1 MTSSMK
7 KLTVLILSFALTLTS
22 LAACGKGRNETA
34 ASSDETI
41 TTEASA
47 AESTAATTAAPEE
60 TTEEAVSEET
70 TTVPEETEPEVLL
83 AAYANPFLTVSDE
96 LNIRKEPSTEAQ
108 IIGHL
113 NKFDGGEIL
122 NVTEDGQWLHI
133 TSGAVEGY
141 VFAANTVSGA
151 DAEAQAAGHTVDT
164 AVVTAEAANIR
175 DAAST
180 ESNVID
186 SAVSGTAFEITGTE
200 GDFYKIATANGTA
213 YISKTVVSFCR
224 TLRAASAVETEPET
238 TPSGN
243 DYVINPGNPAAVT
256 TGTNGITVC
265 IDPGHQQHGISE
277 QEPNGPG
284 SSVMKAKLTTGTSGC
299 VTGNVEYQVNL
310 DVSLKLQAELVSR
323 GYGVV
328 MIRTNN
334 DCPLSNAERA
344 QVANASG
351 AQVFVRVHCNS
362 LDNSAVTGI
371 INYAPSAANPYLNA
385 DLVNKSNSLAALLA
399 DRMCA
404 RTGAQNRGVLQDD
417 GMTGINWCTIPVAIV
432 EMGFMSNPT
441 EDQLLGD
448 PAYQTKLALGM
459 ADGIDAYFGR

>member
-7 KLTVLILSFALTLTS
+7 KLTALLLSSALVLTS
-22 LAACGKGRNETA
+22 LSACGKRNNEPETSTA
-34 ASSDETI
+34 ET
-41 TTEASA
+41 TTEAS
-47 AESTAATTAAPEE
+47 
-60 TTEEAVSEET
+60 TEVEKS
-70 TTVPEETEPEVLL
+70 TVPEETTTEETSTEEETTVPETTEAEKLL
-83 AAYANPFLTVSDE
+83 SAYANPFLAISE
-96 LNIRKEPSTEAQ
+96 SLNVRKEPSTEAQ
-108 IIGHL
+108 IIATMSQYA
-113 NKFDGGEIL
+113 GGEIL
-122 NVTEDGQWLHI
+122 DETADGQWLHI
-133 TSGAVEGY
+133 TSGEVEGY
-141 VFAANTVSGA
+141 VFKENTVSGEEAERQA
-151 DAEAQAAGHTVDT
+151 DGHVIDTVTVTVD
-164 AVVTAEAANIR
+164 AVNIR
-175 DAAST
+175 DGAST
-180 ESNVID
+180 EANVID
-186 SAVSGTAFEITGTE
+186 SAAHGVSFVMVGEE
-200 GDFYKIATANGTA
+200 NDFYKIALNSGTA
-213 YISKTVVSFCR
+213 YISKTCASFCR
-224 TLRAASAVETEPET
+224 TLNAAVPTAPEPEKDD
-238 TPSGN
+238 PSNNG
-243 DYVINPGNPAAVT
+243 YVINPGNPAAVVPS
-256 TGTNGITVC
+256 TNGYTVC

-328 MIRTNN
+328 MIRTTN

>member
-7 KLTVLILSFALTLTS
+7 KITALVLSTALALTS
-22 LAACGKGRNETA
+22 LSACGKGKEETTTT
-34 ASSDETI
+34 ASVEVL
-41 TTEASA
+41 
-47 AESTAATTAAPEE
+47 TTAAPGTEETATTEIEE
-60 TTEEAVSEET
+60 TTEAASDET
-70 TTVPEETEPEVLL
+70 TTVPEETQPEKQLT
-83 AAYANPFLTVSDE
+83 AYANPFLTASDS
-96 LNIRKEPSTEAQ
+96 LNVRKEPSTEAD
-108 IIGHL
+108 IIGVL
-113 NKFDGGEIL
+113 EKYAGGEIL
-122 NVTEDGQWLHI
+122 NVAENGEWLQI
-133 TSGAVEGY
+133 RSGAVEGY
-141 VFAANTVSGA
+141 VFAANTVYG
-151 DAEAQAAGHTVDT
+151 DAAEEFAIGHMVDT

-180 ESNVID
+180 DSNVID
-186 SAVSGTAFEITGTE
+186 SASAGKAFEIVGEE
-200 GDFYKIATANGTA
+200 GDFYKIAAAGGTA

-224 TLRAASAVETEPET
+224 TLRAATPVETEKESTSPDDN
-238 TPSGN
+238 G
-243 DYVINPGNPAAVT
+243 YVINPGNPASVVAS
-256 TGTNGITVC
+256 TNGFTVC
-265 IDPGHQQHGISE
+265 IDPGHQQYGISAT
-277 QEPNGPG
+277 EPNGPG

-351 AQVFVRVHCNS
+351 AQIFVRVHCNS
-362 LDNSAVTGI
+362 LSNSAVTGT
-371 INYAPSAANPYLNA
+371 INYAPSPANPYLNA
-385 DLVNKSNSLAALLA
+385 DLVNKSNTLAALLA

-417 GMTGINWCTIPVAIV
+417 GMTGINWCTIPVSIV